1 MRAGDTIAA
10 VATPPGLAPRG
21 IVRCSGPE
29 VAQALAAVGAD
40 WSLGRGAH
48 RVRLGLAGATLP
60 ALAAFMPGPRSFT
73 GEDCAELVLP
83 GAPIVVDRVLDAL
96 VARGGARLAA
106 PGEFSAR
113 AYLAG
118 RLTVEQAEGVAM
130 AIGARSAAE
139 LDAARRLLSGESGER
154 WRAVADEL
162 AGALALV
169 EAGIDFTDQED
180 VVAITPAALL
190 DRLEA
195 VTAALGGV
203 GAAPAQGAEPVIVLA
218 GAPSAG
224 KSTLFNAL
232 LGRRRA
238 VVDES
243 PGTTRDAL
251 REPIRLGDGPLATE
265 ATLVDLAGLDGALVG
280 GADGAAQDA
289 ARRAIGDA
297 DVVLW
302 CDPAGRFDAGEL
314 PPTEATIL
322 RVRTKADLPGAPVA
336 GVLGVCALDRWNL
349 DALRRAMRDGVE
361 ASGARGAE
369 ALIVLPRHRE
379 ALSRAVSALDEAIAL
394 VAPVRAEPRLPDAE
408 LIAGAMRAAL
418 DAIGE
423 VSGRIDPDDVIGRI
437 FASFCVGK

>member
-1 MRAGDTIAA
+1 VRVGDTIAA
-10 VATPPGLAPRG
+10 VATPPGTAPRG
-21 IVRCSGPE
+21 IVRCSGPA
-29 VAQALAAVGAD
+29 VARALAAVGAD

-48 RVRLGLAGATLP
+48 RVRLHLAGAALP

-73 GEDCAELVLP
+73 GEDCAELVVP
-83 GAPIVVDRVLDAL
+83 GAPLVVDRVLDAL
-96 VARGGARLAA
+96 VASGAARLAA

-139 LDAARRLLSGESGER
+139 LDAAQRLLSGESGDR
-154 WRAVADEL
+154 WRAVADDL

-195 VTAALGGV
+195 VASALGGV
-203 GAAPAQGAEPVIVLA
+203 GAAPAPDTDAVIVLA

-238 VVDES
+238 VVDAA

-251 REPIRLGDGPLATE
+251 REPIRLGEGPLATE
-265 ATLVDLAGLDGALVG
+265 ATIVDLAGVDAALVG
-280 GADGAAQDA
+280 GADAAAQAA
-289 ARRAIGDA
+289 ARRVIGEA

-302 CDPAGRFDAGEL
+302 CDPTGRFDPGEL
-314 PPTEATIL
+314 PPTEATVL
-322 RVRTKADLPGAPVA
+322 RVRTKADLPGAPVEGA
-336 GVLGVCALDRWNL
+336 LGVCALDRWNL

-369 ALIVLPRHRE
+369 ALVVLPRHRE
-379 ALSRAVSALDEAIAL
+379 ALSRAASALDEAIAL
-394 VAPVRAEPRLPDAE
+394 VGPARGEPRLPDAE
-408 LIAGAMRAAL
+408 LVAGAMRAAL